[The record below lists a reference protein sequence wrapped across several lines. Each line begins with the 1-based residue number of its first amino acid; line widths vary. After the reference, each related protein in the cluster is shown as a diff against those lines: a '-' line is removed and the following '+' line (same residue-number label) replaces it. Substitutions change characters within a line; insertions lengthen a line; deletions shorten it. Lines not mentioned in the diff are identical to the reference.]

1 MGGSARTA
9 PRPGARHRQHPR
21 ATSGTHGR
29 VLWGAP
35 PRKGCDSTNV
45 GKAVGLRVRIRR
57 RHSRC
62 LSARERL
69 AGGSEAG
76 AGRPVAVTKR
86 VGQPQQGETGHPRWG
101 RGQGGTSAFRAPE
114 RGPERGHD
122 PELGAAC
129 VRASEEDGEH
139 HAPAASRVSEH
150 VGSWATHAGGVGGTR
165 QSGTPVLA
173 AGVAWVPRG
182 GQSRAGRAAPGSPRK
197 CTQT

>member
-1 MGGSARTA
+1 MQASQVTAPSRAPSSNSQKRNGGWDSIRAKAVTPPWGGAARTA
-9 PRPGARHRQHPR
+9 PRPGARRRQHPR

-122 PELGAAC
+122 PELGAAG
-129 VRASEEDGEH
+129 GE
-139 HAPAASRVSEH
+139 
-150 VGSWATHAGGVGGTR
+150 G
-165 QSGTPVLA
+165 Q
-173 AGVAWVPRG
+173 RG
-182 GQSRAGRAAPGSPRK
+182 GRRAPRARGLARV
-197 CTQT
+197 